1 VAKGN
6 NIAVDAS
13 EIDESRLS
21 NNGFKS
27 PLRLRNRDSAVKM
40 TTVGLNENSG
50 WPNRR
55 TWIKDC

>member
-1 VAKGN
+1 
-6 NIAVDAS
+6 
-13 EIDESRLS
+13 
-21 NNGFKS
+21 
-27 PLRLRNRDSAVKM
+27 M